1 VKRFL
6 VLFCFLFTPLL
17 LLSIVKADMD
27 SQTTSGWIQFAP
39 LIFWGV
45 IGYLIFRKKSANK
58 TPTDEIPS
66 PMGSMSTFEINDWS
80 AQQIDEL
87 VAALNSDGIL
97 HALSGSTLRVAE
109 EDAEAV
115 SIAIQIGNE
124 FSTYNKYKNSLQ
136 NLDNNQSQNVR
147 YDISKFHP
155 YETSYLRER
164 LSDAVIKFDITDG
177 ILSVP
182 RSRELEADK
191 AILESEQ
198 ALKAIELEQ
207 STAREIHSGR
217 LAPSCEICGRSP
229 AAQLDLRRQVGM
241 VIVMKTYRS
250 EMTLCESCAAE
261 AYKQFQK
268 STAIKGWTGVKSAL
282 MNPIVLGTNTVN
294 RNKHRKKLQEG
305 K

>member
-1 VKRFL
+1 
-6 VLFCFLFTPLL
+6 
-17 LLSIVKADMD
+17 MD
-27 SQTTSGWIQFAP
+27 SQSTSEWIVFWP
-39 LIFWGV
+39 FIFWGV
-45 IGYLIFRKKSANK
+45 IGYLIFRKNSANK

-66 PMGSMSTFEINDWS
+66 QTGSMGTFELNDWS
-80 AQQIDEL
+80 PQQIDEL

-109 EDAEAV
+109 EDSEAV

-124 FSTYNKYKNSLQ
+124 FSTVNKYKNSLQ
-136 NLDNNQSQNVR
+136 NLDNEQSQNVR
-147 YDISKFHP
+147 YDISKFQP
-155 YETSYLRER
+155 YETAYLQEW
-164 LSDAVIKFDITDG
+164 LSDAEIKFEITGD

-182 RSRELEADK
+182 RSRELEVDE
-191 AILESEQ
+191 AISASER

-229 AAQLDLRRQVGM
+229 AAALDLRRQVGM
-241 VIVMKTYRS
+241 VVVMKTYRS
-250 EMTLCESCAAE
+250 EMTLCNSCATE

-282 MNPIVLGTNTVN
+282 MNPIVLGTNTIN
-294 RNKHRKKLQEG
+294 RNKHRKKLQGG

>member
-1 VKRFL
+1 
-6 VLFCFLFTPLL
+6 
-17 LLSIVKADMD
+17 
-27 SQTTSGWIQFAP
+27 
-39 LIFWGV
+39 
-45 IGYLIFRKKSANK
+45 
-58 TPTDEIPS
+58 
-66 PMGSMSTFEINDWS
+66 MGFMCTFEINDLS
-80 AQQIDEL
+80 PQQIVEL

-115 SIAIQIGNE
+115 SIAISIMNE
-124 FSTYNKYKNSLQ
+124 YKQSLQ
-136 NLDNNQSQNVR
+136 NLDKNQSQSVR

-155 YETSYLRER
+155 YETSYLREW
-164 LSDAVIKFDITDG
+164 LSDAVIEFEITDG

-182 RSRELEADK
+182 RSCELEADK
-191 AILESEQ
+191 AIWESEQ

-207 STAREIHSGR
+207 STAREIQSGR

-229 AAQLDLRRQVGM
+229 AAPLDLRRQVGM

-250 EMTLCESCAAE
+250 EVTLCESCAAE

-294 RNKHRKKLQEG
+294 RNKHRKKLQGG